1 MAGNS
6 RIKLNNSFTNWAFQ
20 KIFSKIGFVA
30 SCSLKIFYFS
40 HHYHFAVYHVTSFSR
55 QKPLKFEK
63 QKHTIVYNTKF
74 YNPAKFELKQIQ
86 TLKVVH

>member
-1 MAGNS
+1 M
-6 RIKLNNSFTNWAFQ
+6 
-20 KIFSKIGFVA
+20 FSKTGFVA
-30 SCSLKIFYFS
+30 SCSLKIIYFS
-40 HHYHFAVYHVTSFSR
+40 HHYHFAVYQVTSFSR

-63 QKHTIVYNTKF
+63 QKQKHTIVWNTKF

>member
-1 MAGNS
+1 MEKAV
-6 RIKLNNSFTNWAFQ
+6 RICLIIQQDCKVQRKLQLHNI
-20 KIFSKIGFVA
+20 K
-30 SCSLKIFYFS
+30 FYCS

-55 QKPLKFEK
+55 QRPLKFEK
-63 QKHTIVYNTKF
+63 QKQKHTIVWKTKF